1 MKKFGKGK
9 PKHRPADDEGDNPN
23 MIPVKSRGGFV
34 ESVSSRR
41 NETADSDNE
50 FDLMAPVDKSEVV
63 TMDLSDPE
71 DADEDAAFNIN
82 KDFATKYEE
91 RKKAE
96 EISFLKDRYGE
107 NYDEGDDDEDDSE
120 SDEEEDENGELL
132 TKELDLQILKTI
144 GLIRSK
150 APEVY
155 NPEKVFFT
163 GDDLKK
169 SEESWKEK
177 QEEKKA
183 QGKKMTLK
191 DYHRQRLLEGGGLE
205 EDDEDENDV
214 EEPVTKTYLEEQ
226 EDIKKS
232 FKMALG
238 DDDDD
243 EEDDLLASVD
253 DSKKSGGLFTVR
265 QKSKAELDQEEA
277 DYKSFLVQNI
287 KKDGVLNEWAEFGEG
302 KEEAIAD
309 PNEKFL
315 MDFILNKKWVDEEGD
330 ESKIP
335 TYDQLVREEHLDEDE
350 AGEDEADRFEHA
362 YNFRFEEA
370 EGANIQTFSRTIEDS
385 MRRKDSTRA
394 EKRAAVKARKAEE
407 KKAKEEELK
416 RLKNLKKEELR
427 LKLQKIADVAG
438 TDMSVFDGVDL
449 EEEFDPNKFDE
460 MMAKRFNDEYY
471 DDQEAIGGDLQK
483 PVFDDGLDMDELDY
497 YDEDDDIP
505 PPPPV
510 AGFVDERDFEI
521 DGLIDR
527 ELGPKAGEGKVLKK
541 VKPVDRLALLAEQEE
556 EEKLKK
562 KEAKEN
568 KLKRK
573 LADQEDDGY
582 GYNEEEEDIIMDADY
597 LPGGEYYGEE
607 EQPTGKK
614 SKFSWREKSPLNV
627 PAGKK
632 DKKKELKEKKKAAKE
647 KDAAATTLDDYIDEY
662 LQMDYEDMIGDLP
675 TRFKYRKVE
684 PENFG
689 ISAVDILTAP
699 ETALNEFVPL
709 KHIAPFRPEQRKQR
723 DREIWSKTKKKRM
736 KKLKDA
742 IEAEKAGKTLEEWEN
757 AKREKKRKAEKEEKK
772 ALGQAAKKAL
782 KRAKKAGETGGENE
796 EAGQGEDANQ
806 VNEANDTTTTAAD
819 TTTEV
824 DSAPKAPKEKKK
836 KKKGVI
842 KPAGASSLKEGVSSE
857 RLASYGIPSRKK

>member
-82 KDFATKYEE
+82 KDFAIKYEE

-205 EDDEDENDV
+205 EDDEDEND
-214 EEPVTKTYLEEQ
+214 TYLEEQ
-226 EDIKKS
+226 EDIKKR
-232 FKMALG
+232 
-238 DDDDD
+238 DDD

-253 DSKKSGGLFTVR
+253 DQRKVEAYS
-265 QKSKAELDQEEA
+265 QCEEA

-330 ESKIP
+330 ETKIP
-335 TYDQLVREEHLDEDE
+335 T
-350 AGEDEADRFEHA
+350 GEDEADRFEHA

-370 EGANIQTFSRTIEDS
+370 EGTNIQTFSRTIEDS

-497 YDEDDDIP
+497 YDDDDIP

-510 AGFVDERDFEI
+510 AGLVDEHDFEI

-541 VKPVDRLALLAEQEE
+541 VKPQEE

-607 EQPTGKK
+607 EQPTGK
-614 SKFSWREKSPLNV
+614 
-627 PAGKK
+627 KK

-757 AKREKKRKAEKEEKK
+757 AKREKKRK
-772 ALGQAAKKAL
+772 LRR
-782 KRAKKAGETGGENE
+782 KRR
-796 EAGQGEDANQ
+796 
-806 VNEANDTTTTAAD
+806 
-819 TTTEV
+819 
-824 DSAPKAPKEKKK
+824 
-836 KKKGVI
+836 
-842 KPAGASSLKEGVSSE
+842 KPCLKEGVSSE